1 MSEPGYDRQVRDAQ
15 RRLDEL
21 THRVGRIAEQQP
33 LVGETMRELSTA
45 LQELRAAADELQQ
58 QNEELAATR
67 ELVEEERR
75 RFQELFDDAPDGYL
89 VTDPKGA
96 IQQANEAAAKLL
108 GVRRDL
114 LPGKPLLVFVAS
126 EAHRAFVAYVAR
138 LNDGYPERVAE
149 WQTTVQPRSGPAFPV
164 TLTTGRSRDRK
175 GRLVGLRW
183 LLRDSTE
190 RVRSE
195 VARRQWEARLQHT
208 QRLESLGI
216 LAGGI
221 AHDFNNLLTG
231 VLGSAELALL
241 RLPQDSLARPEV
253 ELIVTAAHRAAD
265 LTGQM
270 LAYSGRGTFS
280 VQPILLT
287 ALIREMDPLLRASLP
302 KTCALD
308 FHLGESL
315 PPIEADATQLRQVL
329 MNLIINAGE
338 AIGDTDGVIT
348 VRVGVRE
355 CDRAYLAGGALDKEI
370 PEGPYVALEV
380 VDTGCGMS
388 EETQARMFE
397 PFFTTKFTGRGLGLA
412 AVQGIVRGHHGTILV
427 TSEPGRGTRI
437 EVLFPPTKRPV
448 IAPQV
453 SAPVPPAWRGE
464 GTILVVDDEA
474 HIRAGVTQV
483 LEQTGFTVLTAAD
496 GREAIAVFREHA
508 ETVRAVLLDLTMPH
522 MDGAATARELRRIRP
537 DVRIVL
543 SSGYTAEEATRQFTA
558 RDLVGFL
565 QKPYG
570 LKDLIAAIRGALED
584 GGPIGRPVAS
594 VAQS

>member
-1 MSEPGYDRQVRDAQ
+1 MSDPVCERQVRAAQ

-58 QNEELAATR
+58 QNEELAEAR
-67 ELVEEERR
+67 ELVDEERR
-75 RFQELFDDAPDGYL
+75 RYQELFDDAPDGYL
-89 VTDPKGA
+89 VTDPTGT
-96 IQQANEAAAKLL
+96 IQQANEVAASLL

-114 LPGKPLLVFVAS
+114 LPGKPLVVFVAS
-126 EAHRAFVAYVAR
+126 EAHRAFAAYLAR
-138 LNDGYPERVAE
+138 LQDGFPERVAE
-149 WQTTVQPRSGPAFPV
+149 WQTTVQPRGGPPYPV
-164 TLTTGRSRDRK
+164 TLTTGRIRDRK

-190 RVRSE
+190 RVRTE
-195 VARRQWEARLQHT
+195 VARRQWEAQLEHT
-208 QRLESLGI
+208 QRLESLGV

-231 VLGSAELALL
+231 VLGSAELALVH
-241 RLPQDSLARPEV
+241 LPQDAPARAEV
-253 ELIVTAAHRAAD
+253 EQIVTAAHRAAD

-270 LAYSGRGTFS
+270 LAYSGRGTFR
-280 VQPILLT
+280 VQPLLLP
-287 ALIREMDPLLRASLP
+287 ALIREMEPLLRASLP

-315 PPIEADATQLRQVL
+315 PAIEADATQLRQVV

-338 AIGDTDGVIT
+338 AIGDAAGVIT
-348 VRVGVRE
+348 VRVAVRE
-355 CDRAYLAGGALDKEI
+355 CHRAYLSGGVFEKEI
-370 PEGPYVALEV
+370 PEGPYISLEV
-380 VDTGCGMS
+380 TDTGCGMS
-388 EETQARMFE
+388 GETQARMFE

-412 AVQGIVRGHHGTILV
+412 AVLGIIRGHRGTILV

-437 EVLFPPTKRPV
+437 EALFPPTKRPV

-474 HIRAGVTQV
+474 HVRVVAALA
-483 LEQTGFTVLTAAD
+483 LEKTGFTVLTAAD
-496 GREAIAVFREHA
+496 GQEAVAVFREHA
-508 ETVRAVLLDLTMPH
+508 KTVRAVLLDLTMPH
-522 MDGAATARELRRIRP
+522 MDGAATMNELRRIKP
-537 DVRIVL
+537 DVRVVL
-543 SSGYTAEEATRQFTA
+543 SSGYTEEDATRHFTD
-558 RDLVGFL
+558 RDLIGFL

-570 LKDLIAAIRGALED
+570 LKDLLAAVRGALE
-584 GGPIGRPVAS
+584 PANR
-594 VAQS
+594 